1 VAASEDTSIADARLT
16 IAALP
21 FTKQSDTDPLERVT
35 FLIKTFERPCCVA
48 RLLVSI
54 RKYFPGVL
62 VRVCDDSRVPLF
74 EDGAEPS
81 PRVVWHTL
89 DYDLGHTLGAGRNHL
104 LAKTDTPFFFLLDDD
119 HEITEATDVRAMLAF
134 LERSG
139 FDLVAGAQG
148 RDEYGAAVFERF
160 GPYIVQRFHKHH
172 GLVEPRVVRCDR
184 TSNTFLARCD
194 AVRPFGWEP
203 NVYANEHADFFLR
216 VKAHGLRVAQM
227 GGVYVEHDRRCEPVR
242 GVLARISDRL
252 VAHRDGAYRALRR
265 GDEGF
270 SLLPGRRAKKL
281 YRKFVLEAHG
291 ARDIVDVSLPWER
304 RALERLIGP
313 VCSTRT

>member
-1 VAASEDTSIADARLT
+1 MHAHSERATLDARRT
-16 IAALP
+16 IDSLP
-21 FTKQSDTDPLERVT
+21 FAPPAEGDPLSRVT
-35 FLIKTFERPCCVA
+35 FVIKTFERPCCVA

-54 RKYFPGVL
+54 RKFFPGVL
-62 VRVCDDSRVPLF
+62 VRVCDDSRETLYA
-74 EDGAEPS
+74 DGTEPS
-81 PRVVWHTL
+81 PRILWHTL

-104 LAKTDTPFFFLLDDD
+104 LEKTETPFFFLLDDD

-148 RDEYGAAVFERF
+148 RDEYGAAVFERV
-160 GPYIVQRFHKHH
+160 GMYIVQRFHKHH

-184 TSNTFLARCD
+184 TSNTFLARRD

-216 VKAHGLRVAQM
+216 AKAHGLRVAQM
-227 GGVYVEHDRRCEPVR
+227 GGVYVDHDRRCEPVR
-242 GVLARISDRL
+242 GVLARISERL

-270 SLLPGRRAKKL
+270 SLFPGRRAKRL
-281 YRKFVLEAHG
+281 YRTFVLDAHG

-304 RALERLIGP
+304 RALEKLIGP
-313 VCSTRT
+313 VSSRT